1 MWKILA
7 IIAAILMV
15 LSFVRRQNTIW
26 GGATIGLIVGVII
39 AMVKNFNW
47 SITYKAVVI
56 GILVGFIAD
65 LLGMLSDFI
74 KNKE

>member
-1 MWKILA
+1 MWKILT
-7 IIAAILMV
+7 IIAVILMV
-15 LSFVRRQNTIW
+15 ISFVRKQNAIW

-39 AMVKNFNW
+39 AMIKNFNW

-65 LLGMLSDFI
+65 LLGMLGDFL